1 MRCGG
6 FALILALFTSWSI
19 VSVSAQTVASQAY
32 TPTAGA
38 CPDGFTLVRMAGSSS
53 ANQTLNPAESSYVQN
68 RKTQVLPQAWK
79 TYLANV
85 EATNVTLPDYVS
97 SILGGGSSETPT
109 LGIATSGG
117 GYRAAIFGAGVLNA
131 LDGRN
136 ETSVQAGIGGLLQ
149 TATYL
154 SGLSGGS
161 WFLTSLAQAN
171 FPTIQEL
178 VFGPETSSDANST
191 WGGWLAQ
198 YDLFAPND
206 DPVSDTLYITDLVE
220 ELRGKYDAG
229 YIVTFADFWS
239 RTLARHFTNGTTLSD
254 FFDES
259 YPHGAGILWSEVAN
273 TSSFMSYSIPFPIVA
288 VDLDAPGQ
296 NESEVVSGDIVPL
309 TNPVMEFNVFE
320 MGSYDPSL
328 SAFIQTKYLGTTNT
342 SICITGYDQS
352 SFVAGS
358 SSELFNEY
366 NLTNILNSTLGPIL
380 SVIDSLLPQSDVE
393 LDVASWPNP
402 FYGIA
407 PDTFIDS
414 NQKNLNLV
422 DGGEDGEVI
431 PLNPLLVKARD
442 VDVIVAIDATS
453 DVNNF
458 ADGSSLIAT
467 QDRAMLYPMA
477 YSFPPVPTSMSEF
490 TAQNLSTRPTFF
502 GCDIT
507 AANAST
513 PLLIYLANGGP
524 PHNGEAPLTNTS
536 TSQISYQPSEIQAM
550 LDQVFIIATQGY
562 PENATETEDPEW
574 PACLACA
581 VVDRARSRAGEDR
594 SGVCASCFDRY
605 CWDGSTLSETSSSGS
620 SGAALSRGNV
630 RFGALGGLGVALM
643 SVMMIMM

>member
-1 MRCGG
+1 MPQSR
-6 FALILALFTSWSI
+6 FALAFALFISWPI
-19 VSVSAQTVASQAY
+19 AFVSAQTAASQAY
-32 TPTAGA
+32 TPAAGA
-38 CPDGFTLVRMAGSSS
+38 CPEGFSLVRMAGSSPD
-53 ANQTLNPAESSYVQN
+53 NQTLSASESSYLQS

-79 TYLANV
+79 SYLTNV
-85 EATNVTLPDYVS
+85 QAAGVTLPDYVA
-97 SILGGGSSETPT
+97 SILEGNSTETPT

-136 ETSVQAGIGGLLQ
+136 ASSVKAGIGGLLQ
-149 TATYL
+149 SATYL

-161 WFLTSLAQAN
+161 WLLTSLAQAD
-171 FPTIQEL
+171 FPIIQEL
-178 VFGPETSSDANST
+178 AFGPASPSTSNNS

-198 YDLFAPND
+198 YNIFAPND
-206 DPVSDTLYITDLVE
+206 DPVTDAEYLTDLVD
-220 ELRGKYDAG
+220 ELKGKYDAG
-229 YIVTFADFWS
+229 YVVTFADFWA
-239 RTLARHFTNGTTLSD
+239 RALARHFANGTTLSN

-259 YPHGAGILWSEVAN
+259 YTHGAGILWSEVAN
-273 TSSFMSYSIPFPIVA
+273 TSSFASYSIPFPIVV
-288 VDLDAPGQ
+288 VDLDASNQ
-296 NESEVVSGDIVPL
+296 NESEIISGDFVPL
-309 TNPVMEFNVFE
+309 TNPIMEFNVFE
-320 MGSYDPSL
+320 MGSYDPML
-328 SAFIQTKYLGTTNT
+328 SAFAQTKYLGTTNT

-358 SSELFNEY
+358 SSELYNEY
-366 NLTNILNSTLGPIL
+366 NLTDILNSTLGPEL
-380 SVIDSLLPQSDVE
+380 SLIESILPQTGVE

-402 FYGIA
+402 FYGVA

-431 PLNPLLVKARD
+431 PLQPLLVKARG

-467 QDRAMLYPMA
+467 QNRTSLYPTA
-477 YSFPPVPTSMSEF
+477 YSFPPVPTSLGEF

-502 GCDIT
+502 GCNTTDT
-507 AANAST
+507 NAST

-536 TSQISYQPSEIQAM
+536 TAQISYEASEIQAM
-550 LDQVFIIATQGY
+550 LDQVLVIATQGY
-562 PENATETEDPEW
+562 PANTSETTDPEW

-581 VVDRARSRAGEDR
+581 VVDRARSRAGVER
-594 SGVCASCFDRY
+594 SGVCESCFGRY
-605 CWDGSTLSETSSSGS
+605 CWDGSTLSAAVATGSASSR
-620 SGAALSRGNV
+620 ANV
-630 RFGALGGLGVALM
+630 HFGALGGVVVTLM